1 MNPAIRV
8 GVPEDTPAALLQA
21 FPTNGID
28 LIRLPN
34 NLTEPVAIDFWIP
47 PSFGWIAANML
58 PYLRGLRVVQSL
70 MAGVDWILPKLPQG
84 VTLCD
89 GRGLHDIPVAEWVL
103 GAILASLKRFPEYR
117 DHQREQVWA
126 GQKGQRAQ
134 QASATPPNSP
144 LPYLILGDE
153 LHGKTVLILGYG
165 SIGAAV
171 EHLLNPFS
179 VTILRAARTARQ
191 GVSAMKDLPALLQQ
205 ADVVVVLVPLTP
217 ETRGMIGAAV
227 LQQMKPGALLI
238 NAARGPVVATDAL
251 VEALQAGR
259 IHAVVD
265 VTDPEPLPPGHP
277 LWTAPNCFITPHV
290 AGSVEAFAGR
300 AYQFAAA
307 QVQRYAAGEPLEN
320 QVSEAGY

>member
-1 MNPAIRV
+1 MIRV
-8 GVPEDTPAALLQA
+8 GVPEDTPQTLLVD
-21 FPTNGID
+21 FPTQGVE
-28 LIRLPN
+28 LVRLSN
-34 NLTEPVAIDFWIP
+34 SLSGSVEMDFWIP

-58 PYLRGLRVVQSL
+58 PHLRGLRVVQSL
-70 MAGVDWILPKLPQG
+70 MAGVDWILPQLPPG

-103 GAILASLKRFPEYR
+103 GAILASLKRFPDYR
-117 DHQREQVWA
+117 DRQREQVWA
-126 GQKGQRAQ
+126 GQKGQRAKQ
-134 QASATPPNSP
+134 AASAGNPAHA
-144 LPYLILGDE
+144 LPYFVLGDE

-171 EHLLNPFS
+171 ERLLAPFGTR
-179 VTILRAARTARQ
+179 VLRTARTARPS
-191 GVSAMKDLPALLQQ
+191 VSALQDLPALLPQ

-217 ETRGMIGAAV
+217 ATRGIIDATT
-227 LQQMKPGALLI
+227 LQQMKPGALLV

-251 VEALQAGR
+251 VAELQAGR

-307 QVQRYAAGEPLEN
+307 QVQRFVAGEPLEN

>member
-1 MNPAIRV
+1 MVRV
-8 GVPEDTPAALLQA
+8 GVPEDTPQTLLA
-21 FPTNGID
+21 DFPTQGVE
-28 LIRLPN
+28 LVRLPN
-34 NLTEPVAIDFWIP
+34 SLSDPVEIHFWIP

-58 PYLRGLRVVQSL
+58 PHLRGLRVVQSL
-70 MAGVDWILPKLPQG
+70 MAGVDWILPKLPPG

-89 GRGLHDIPVAEWVL
+89 GRGLHDIPVSEWVL
-103 GAILASLKRFPEYR
+103 GAILASLKRFPDYR
-117 DHQREQVWA
+117 DRQREEVWA

-134 QASATPPNSP
+134 QASAAPPDSP

-171 EHLLNPFS
+171 ERLLTPFN
-179 VTILRAARTARQ
+179 VTVLRAARTARD
-191 GVSAMKDLPALLQQ
+191 GVAAMKDLPALLPQ

-217 ETRGMIGAAV
+217 ETRGVIGAAV

-251 VEALQAGR
+251 VAALQTGR

-277 LWTAPNCFITPHV
+277 FWTAPNCFITPHV
-290 AGSVEAFAGR
+290 AGSVEAFAAR
-300 AYQFAAA
+300 AYKFAAQ
-307 QVQRYAAGEPLEN
+307 QVRRYASGEPLEN